1 MRLALPIVWSD
12 RHRRH
17 DPGQEGGYDLTTI
30 GALVAET
37 LAGVQGGM
45 TRA

>member
-1 MRLALPIVWSD
+1 MNLPTVLV
-12 RHRRH
+12 
-17 DPGQEGGYDLTTI
+17 QEGGYDLTTI

-37 LAGVQGGM
+37 LAGVQEGA

>member
-30 GALVAET
+30 GALVCAT
-37 LAGVQGGM
+37 LAGVQEG
-45 TRA
+45 RARA